1 MGKAAAKSKELK
13 AAMLRGQEQAE
24 GSFWLWKPGERA
36 WEKGQGEELSGHEPV
51 NMSSFK
57 DGKHLAQGNMTKP

>member
-36 WEKGQGEELSGHEPV
+36 WEKGKKRNSV
-51 NMSSFK
+51 VMS
-57 DGKHLAQGNMTKP
+57 LLT

>member
-1 MGKAAAKSKELK
+1 MEARGEGLGE
-13 AAMLRGQEQAE
+13 GQE
-24 GSFWLWKPGERA
+24 
-36 WEKGQGEELSGHEPV
+36 EELSGHEPV